1 MPWVSGA
8 SLVFILVFGGHIPHL
23 HLHLSPSTPGG
34 PRIADLF
41 DRLAEEADLLPE
53 DDLRSIAKK
62 VRMKLGP
69 A

>member
-1 MPWVSGA
+1 MSGA

-34 PRIADLF
+34 PRIAYLF

-62 VRMKLGP
+62 VRRKLGP